1 MLRLYQ
7 IQRYRSE
14 CEVRHELHLTR
25 IVDRLSAR
33 IVAAGVVDWQLVR
46 APRVCYIKQLPNLHS
61 GRGICSCGRCSK
73 QGIDVRPELR
83 VVEEIGGLSREAEVI
98 SLSNFEILLESHVHI
113 PSGGAAEVVVAR
125 LRIAVPE
132 VIRKDFARGSY
143 GASRKSVDVV
153 LEEAAS
159 ARRDHAT
166 IRQRHRRLSVVPM
179 LQFFRY
185 FQRNPRH
192 SIRQII
198 QWVVDIQRA
207 AISSTVRQWLDESTL
222 CQEVSSK
229 TPAAE

>member
-46 APRVCYIKQLPNLHS
+46 APRVCYIKQLSHFNA
-61 GRGICSCGRCSK
+61 GRRIRRCSCSSK
-73 QGIDVRPELR
+73 QSIDVRPELR
-83 VVEEIGGLSREAEVI
+83 VVEQIRGLSREAEII
-98 SLSNFEILLESHVHI
+98 SLSNFEILLESHVHV
-113 PSGGAAEVVVAR
+113 PSGGGMEMVVGG
-125 LRIAVPE
+125 LGMAVGE
-132 VIRKDFARGSY
+132 IMRKDFAGGSY
-143 GASRKSVDVV
+143 GASRESVDVV
-153 LEEAAS
+153 LEKAAS
-159 ARRDHAT
+159 ARCDHAT

-198 QWVVDIQRA
+198 
-207 AISSTVRQWLDESTL
+207 
-222 CQEVSSK
+222 
-229 TPAAE
+229 